1 MNDAG
6 ESASGDTVAVGSAAA
21 KPRKRI
27 GLAIIGGA
35 LLLGLLWLG
44 LRGGDPGK
52 AGGGAKGPGPA
63 AVPVIVA
70 SAERRDVPV
79 YLAGLGTITAFN
91 TVTVRTR
98 VDGQI
103 VQVAF
108 REGQEVHK
116 GDLLL
121 VIDPRPFEVQL
132 SQAQAALARD
142 QAQLAD
148 ARLNLERDR
157 DLLAQGILPQQ
168 QMDSQ
173 RALVQ
178 QLEGSGQ
185 VDQSQID
192 NARLQLIYCR
202 ITAPVGGRVGLRL
215 VDEGNVVRAADTNG
229 LLVITQLEPITVL
242 FTLPEDSLPAVAR
255 HMKDGPLPVD
265 AYSRDDQTKLASG
278 NLLTIDNQID
288 SSTGT
293 GRLKAVFENRD
304 RTLWPNQFVNV
315 RLLLEVRKAQVVV
328 PAAAV
333 QRGSQGV
340 FAYVVKPDKTIEVHL
355 LKVGLTQGGIAAI
368 DDGLAPGDQVVTD
381 GHEKVQAGTRVEPR
395 AGGGKPAAGS

>member
-6 ESASGDTVAVGSAAA
+6 ESARTDRATVSPAA
-21 KPRKRI
+21 KPRRRI
-27 GLAIIGGA
+27 GLAVIGGV

-44 LRGGDPGK
+44 LRGADPGK
-52 AGGGAKGPGPA
+52 AGAAKGPGPA
-63 AVPVIVA
+63 IPVIVA

-79 YLAGLGTITAFN
+79 YLTGLGTITAFN

-108 REGQEVHK
+108 REGQEVNK

-132 SQAQAALARD
+132 SQAQASLARD

-178 QLEGSGQ
+178 QLEASAQ

-192 NARLQLIYCR
+192 NARLQLTYCR

-215 VDEGNVVRAADTNG
+215 VDEGNVVRAADLNG

-255 HMKDGPLPVD
+255 RMKDGSLPVE

-278 NLLTIDNQID
+278 SLLTIDNQID

-315 RLLLEVRKAQVVV
+315 RLLLEVKKAQIVV

-355 LKVGLTQGGIAAI
+355 LTVGLTQGGIAAI
-368 DDGLAPGDQVVTD
+368 DEGLAPGDQVVTD
-381 GHEKVQAGTRVEPR
+381 GHEKVQAGSRVEPR
-395 AGGGKPAAGS
+395 AGGAKPAAGS

>member
-6 ESASGDTVAVGSAAA
+6 ESARTDRVTVSPAAA
-21 KPRKRI
+21 KPRRRI
-27 GLAIIGGA
+27 GLAVIGGV

-44 LRGGDPGK
+44 LRGADSGK
-52 AGGGAKGPGPA
+52 AGAAKGPGPA
-63 AVPVIVA
+63 IPVIVA

-79 YLAGLGTITAFN
+79 YLTGLGTITAFN

-108 REGQEVHK
+108 REGQEVNK
-116 GDLLL
+116 GDLLV

-132 SQAQAALARD
+132 SQAQASLARD

-178 QLEGSGQ
+178 QLEASAQ

-192 NARLQLIYCR
+192 NARLQLTYCR

-215 VDEGNVVRAADTNG
+215 VDEGNVVRAADLNG

-255 HMKDGPLPVD
+255 RMKDGSLPVE

-278 NLLTIDNQID
+278 SLLTIDNQID

-315 RLLLEVRKAQVVV
+315 RLLLEVKKAQIVV

-355 LKVGLTQGGIAAI
+355 LTVGLTQGGIAAI
-368 DDGLAPGDQVVTD
+368 DAGLAPGDQVVTD
-381 GHEKVQAGTRVEPR
+381 GHEKVQAGSRVEPR
-395 AGGGKPAAGS
+395 AGGAKPAAGS

>member
-6 ESASGDTVAVGSAAA
+6 ESARADTVAVSPAAT
-21 KPRKRI
+21 KPRRRI
-27 GLAIIGGA
+27 GLAVIGGA

-44 LRGGDPGK
+44 LRGADPGK
-52 AGGGAKGPGPA
+52 AGASKGPGP

-116 GDLLL
+116 GDLLV

-132 SQAQAALARD
+132 SQAQASLARD

-178 QLEGSGQ
+178 QLEASGQ

-192 NARLQLIYCR
+192 NARLQLTYCR

-215 VDEGNVVRAADTNG
+215 VDEGNVVRAADPNG

-242 FTLPEDSLPAVAR
+242 FTLPEDNLPDVAR
-255 HMKDGPLPVD
+255 HMKAASLPVD

-278 NLLTIDNQID
+278 SLLTIDNQID

-304 RTLWPNQFVNV
+304 RALWPNQFVNV
-315 RLLLEVRKAQVVV
+315 RLLLEVKKAQIVV

-340 FAYVVKPDKTIEVHL
+340 FAYVVKPDKTIEVRL
-355 LKVGLTQGGIAAI
+355 LKVGLTQGGMAAI

-381 GHEKVQAGTRVEPR
+381 GHEKVQAGSRVEPR
-395 AGGGKPAAGS
+395 AGGGKPAAAS

>member
-6 ESASGDTVAVGSAAA
+6 ESARTDRVTVSPAAA
-21 KPRKRI
+21 KPRRRI
-27 GLAIIGGA
+27 GLAVIGGV

-44 LRGGDPGK
+44 LRGADPGK
-52 AGGGAKGPGPA
+52 AGAAKGPGPA
-63 AVPVIVA
+63 IPVIVA

-79 YLAGLGTITAFN
+79 YLTGLGTITAFN

-108 REGQEVHK
+108 REGQEVNK
-116 GDLLL
+116 GDLLV

-132 SQAQAALARD
+132 SQAQASLARD

-178 QLEGSGQ
+178 QLEASAQ

-192 NARLQLIYCR
+192 NARLQLTYCR

-215 VDEGNVVRAADTNG
+215 VDEGNVVRAADLNG

-255 HMKDGPLPVD
+255 RMKDGSLPVE

-278 NLLTIDNQID
+278 SLLTIDNQID

-315 RLLLEVRKAQVVV
+315 RLLLEVKKAQIVV

-355 LKVGLTQGGIAAI
+355 LTVGLTQGGIAAI
-368 DDGLAPGDQVVTD
+368 DEGLAPGDQVVTD
-381 GHEKVQAGTRVEPR
+381 GHEKVQAGSRVEPR
-395 AGGGKPAAGS
+395 AGGAKPAAGS

>member
-1 MNDAG
+1 MNDAS
-6 ESASGDTVAVGSAAA
+6 ESAPADTVAGSPAGI
-21 KPRKRI
+21 KPRTRI

-44 LRGGDPGK
+44 LRGADPGK
-52 AGGGAKGPGPA
+52 PGAGAKGPSPP

-70 SAERRDVPV
+70 AAERRDVPV
-79 YLAGLGTITAFN
+79 YLTGLGTITAFN

-108 REGQEVHK
+108 REGQEVQK
-116 GDLLL
+116 GDLLV

-132 SQAQAALARD
+132 SQAQASRARD

-178 QLEGSGQ
+178 QLEASSQ

-215 VDEGNVVRAADTNG
+215 VDEGNVVRSADQNG

-242 FTLPEDSLPAVAR
+242 FTLPEDSLPSVAR

-265 AYSRDDQTKLASG
+265 AYSRDDVTKLAG
-278 NLLTIDNQID
+278 GTLLTIDNQID

-315 RLLLEVRKAQVVV
+315 RLLLEVKKGQTVV

-340 FAYVVKPDKTIEVHL
+340 FAYVIKADKTVEVRL
-355 LKVGLTQGGIAAI
+355 LKVGLTQGGLATI
-368 DDGLAPGDQVVTD
+368 DDGLVPGDEVVTD
-381 GHEKVQAGTRVEPR
+381 GHEKVQAGSRVEPR
-395 AGGGKPAAGS
+395 AGSGKPAAGS

>member
-6 ESASGDTVAVGSAAA
+6 ESARTDRVTVSPAAA
-21 KPRKRI
+21 KPRRRI
-27 GLAIIGGA
+27 GLAVIGGV

-44 LRGGDPGK
+44 LRGADSGK
-52 AGGGAKGPGPA
+52 AGAAKGPGPA
-63 AVPVIVA
+63 IPVIVA

-79 YLAGLGTITAFN
+79 YLTGLGTITAFN

-108 REGQEVHK
+108 REGQEVNK
-116 GDLLL
+116 GDLLV

-132 SQAQAALARD
+132 SQAQASLARD

-178 QLEGSGQ
+178 QLEASAQ

-192 NARLQLIYCR
+192 NARLQLTYCR

-215 VDEGNVVRAADTNG
+215 VDEGNVVRAADLNG

-255 HMKDGPLPVD
+255 RMKEGSLPVE

-278 NLLTIDNQID
+278 SLLTIDNQID

-315 RLLLEVRKAQVVV
+315 RLLLEVKKAQIVV

-355 LKVGLTQGGIAAI
+355 LTVGLTQGGIAAI
-368 DDGLAPGDQVVTD
+368 DEGLAPGDQVVTD
-381 GHEKVQAGTRVEPR
+381 GHEKVQAGSRVEPR
-395 AGGGKPAAGS
+395 AGGAKPAAGS

>member
-6 ESASGDTVAVGSAAA
+6 ESARTDRATVSPAA
-21 KPRKRI
+21 KPRRRI
-27 GLAIIGGA
+27 GLAVIGGV

-44 LRGGDPGK
+44 LRGADPGK
-52 AGGGAKGPGPA
+52 AGAAKGPGPA
-63 AVPVIVA
+63 IPVIVA

-79 YLAGLGTITAFN
+79 YLTGLGTITAFN

-108 REGQEVHK
+108 REGQEVNK

-132 SQAQAALARD
+132 SQAQASLARD

-178 QLEGSGQ
+178 QLEASAQ

-192 NARLQLIYCR
+192 NARLQLTYCR

-215 VDEGNVVRAADTNG
+215 VDEGNVVRAADLNG

-255 HMKDGPLPVD
+255 RMKDGSLPVE

-278 NLLTIDNQID
+278 SLLTIDNQID

-315 RLLLEVRKAQVVV
+315 RLLLEVKKAQIVV

-355 LKVGLTQGGIAAI
+355 LTVGLTQGGIAAI
-368 DDGLAPGDQVVTD
+368 DAGLAPGDQVVTD
-381 GHEKVQAGTRVEPR
+381 GHEKVQAGSRVEPR
-395 AGGGKPAAGS
+395 AGGAKPAAGS

>member
-6 ESASGDTVAVGSAAA
+6 ESARTDRVTVSPAA
-21 KPRKRI
+21 KPRRRI
-27 GLAIIGGA
+27 GLAVIGGV

-44 LRGGDPGK
+44 LRGADPGK
-52 AGGGAKGPGPA
+52 AGAAKGPGPA
-63 AVPVIVA
+63 IPVIVA

-79 YLAGLGTITAFN
+79 YLTGLGTITAFN

-108 REGQEVHK
+108 REGQEVNK

-132 SQAQAALARD
+132 SQAQASLARD

-178 QLEGSGQ
+178 QLEASAQ

-192 NARLQLIYCR
+192 NARLQLTYCR

-215 VDEGNVVRAADTNG
+215 VDEGNVVRAADLNG

-255 HMKDGPLPVD
+255 RMKDGSLPVE

-278 NLLTIDNQID
+278 SLLTIDNQID

-315 RLLLEVRKAQVVV
+315 RLLLEVKKAQIVV

-355 LKVGLTQGGIAAI
+355 LTVGLTQGGIAAI
-368 DDGLAPGDQVVTD
+368 DEGLAPGDQVVTD
-381 GHEKVQAGTRVEPR
+381 GHEKVQAGSRVEPR
-395 AGGGKPAAGS
+395 AGGAKPAAGS

>member
-6 ESASGDTVAVGSAAA
+6 ESARTDRVTVSPAA
-21 KPRKRI
+21 KPRRRI
-27 GLAIIGGA
+27 GLAVIGGV

-44 LRGGDPGK
+44 LRGADPGK
-52 AGGGAKGPGPA
+52 AGAAKGPGPA
-63 AVPVIVA
+63 IPVIVA

-79 YLAGLGTITAFN
+79 YLTGLGTITAFN

-108 REGQEVHK
+108 REGQEVNK

-132 SQAQAALARD
+132 SQAQASLARD

-178 QLEGSGQ
+178 QLEASAQ

-192 NARLQLIYCR
+192 NARLQLTYCR

-215 VDEGNVVRAADTNG
+215 VDEGNVVRAADLNG

-255 HMKDGPLPVD
+255 RMKDGSLPVE

-278 NLLTIDNQID
+278 SLLTIDNQID

-315 RLLLEVRKAQVVV
+315 RLLLEVKKAQIVV

-355 LKVGLTQGGIAAI
+355 LTVGLTQGGIAAI
-368 DDGLAPGDQVVTD
+368 DAGLAPGDQVVTD
-381 GHEKVQAGTRVEPR
+381 GHEKVQAGSRVEPR
-395 AGGGKPAAGS
+395 AGGAKPAAGS

>member
-6 ESASGDTVAVGSAAA
+6 ESARTDRVTVSPAAA
-21 KPRKRI
+21 KPRRRI
-27 GLAIIGGA
+27 GLAVIGGV

-44 LRGGDPGK
+44 LRGADSGK
-52 AGGGAKGPGPA
+52 AGAAKGPGPA
-63 AVPVIVA
+63 IPVIVA

-79 YLAGLGTITAFN
+79 YLTGLGTITAFN

-108 REGQEVHK
+108 REGQEVNK
-116 GDLLL
+116 GDLLV

-132 SQAQAALARD
+132 SQAQASLARD

-178 QLEGSGQ
+178 QLEASAQ

-192 NARLQLIYCR
+192 NARLQLTYCR

-215 VDEGNVVRAADTNG
+215 VDEGNVVRAADLNG

-255 HMKDGPLPVD
+255 RMKDGSLPVE

-278 NLLTIDNQID
+278 SLLTIDNQID

-315 RLLLEVRKAQVVV
+315 RLLLEVKKAQIVV

-355 LKVGLTQGGIAAI
+355 LTVGLTQGGIAAI
-368 DDGLAPGDQVVTD
+368 DEGLAPGDQVVTD
-381 GHEKVQAGTRVEPR
+381 GHEKVQAGSRVEPR
-395 AGGGKPAAGS
+395 AGGAKPAAGS

>member
-6 ESASGDTVAVGSAAA
+6 ESARTDRVTVSPAAA
-21 KPRKRI
+21 KPRRRI
-27 GLAIIGGA
+27 GLAVIGGV

-44 LRGGDPGK
+44 LRGADSGK
-52 AGGGAKGPGPA
+52 AGAAKGPGPA
-63 AVPVIVA
+63 IPVIVA

-79 YLAGLGTITAFN
+79 YLTGLGTITAFN

-108 REGQEVHK
+108 REGQEVNK
-116 GDLLL
+116 GDLLV

-132 SQAQAALARD
+132 SQAQASLARD

-178 QLEGSGQ
+178 QLEASAQ

-192 NARLQLIYCR
+192 NARLQLTYCR

-215 VDEGNVVRAADTNG
+215 VDEGNVVRAADLNG

-255 HMKDGPLPVD
+255 RMKEGSLPVE

-278 NLLTIDNQID
+278 SLLTIDNQID

-315 RLLLEVRKAQVVV
+315 RLLLEVKKAQIVV

-355 LKVGLTQGGIAAI
+355 LTVGLTEGGIAAI
-368 DDGLAPGDQVVTD
+368 DEGLAPGDQVVTD
-381 GHEKVQAGTRVEPR
+381 GHEKVQAGSRVEPR
-395 AGGGKPAAGS
+395 AGGAKPAAGS

>member
-6 ESASGDTVAVGSAAA
+6 ESARADTVAVRPAAA
-21 KPRKRI
+21 KPRRRI
-27 GLAIIGGA
+27 GLAVIGGA
-35 LLLGLLWLG
+35 LLVGLLWLG
-44 LRGGDPGK
+44 LRGADPGK
-52 AGGGAKGPGPA
+52 AGATKGPGP

-79 YLAGLGTITAFN
+79 YLTGLGTITAFN

-108 REGQEVHK
+108 REGQEVHQ
-116 GDLLL
+116 GDLLV

-132 SQAQAALARD
+132 SQAQASLARD

-178 QLEGSGQ
+178 QLEASGQ

-192 NARLQLIYCR
+192 NARLQLTYCR
-202 ITAPVGGRVGLRL
+202 ITAPVSGRVGLRL
-215 VDEGNVVRAADTNG
+215 VDEGNVVRAADANG

-255 HMKDGPLPVD
+255 HMKDGSLSVD

-288 SSTGT
+288 ASTGT

-315 RLLLEVRKAQVVV
+315 RLLLEVKKAQTVV

-340 FAYVVKPDKTIEVHL
+340 FAYLVKPDKTVEVRL

-381 GHEKVQAGTRVEPR
+381 GHEKVQAGSRVEPR
-395 AGGGKPAAGS
+395 AGGGKPAAGP

>member
-6 ESASGDTVAVGSAAA
+6 ESARAHTVAGSPAGT

-44 LRGGDPGK
+44 LRGSDSGK
-52 AGGGAKGPGPA
+52 TGGGAKGAGPP

-108 REGQEVHK
+108 REGQELNK
-116 GDLLL
+116 GDLLV

-132 SQAQAALARD
+132 SQAQASLARD

-178 QLEGSGQ
+178 QLEASAQ

-192 NARLQLIYCR
+192 NARLQLTYCR
-202 ITAPVGGRVGLRL
+202 ITAPVSGRVGLRL
-215 VDEGNVVRAADTNG
+215 VDEGNVVRAADQSG
-229 LLVITQLEPITVL
+229 LLIITQLEPITVL
-242 FTLPEDSLPAVAR
+242 FTLPEDSLPSVAR

-265 AYSRDDQTKLASG
+265 AYSRDDLTKLASG
-278 NLLTIDNQID
+278 TLLTIDNQID
-288 SSTGT
+288 ASTGT

-315 RLLLEVRKAQVVV
+315 RLLLEVKKGQTVV

-340 FAYVVKPDKTIEVHL
+340 FAYVVKPDKTVEVRL
-355 LKVGLTQGGIAAI
+355 LKVGLTQGGLAAI

-381 GHEKVQAGTRVEPR
+381 GHEKVQAGSRVEPR
-395 AGGGKPAAGS
+395 AGGGKPAVGP